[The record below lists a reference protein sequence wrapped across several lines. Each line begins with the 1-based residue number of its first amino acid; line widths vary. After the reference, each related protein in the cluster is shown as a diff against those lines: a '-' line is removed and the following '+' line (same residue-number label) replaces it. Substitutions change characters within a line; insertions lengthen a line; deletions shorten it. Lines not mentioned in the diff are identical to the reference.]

1 MKKTVA
7 MLMVWMMIFS
17 SLTCSAANGDILGNI
32 YDTDIVTTLYSV
44 PVTARNIGGRTA
56 IDAEI
61 LNWHYGFDV
70 YWLENE
76 RKLDITDKGGIFV
89 SLQAAAGETLE
100 PMNGNPGDVAGN
112 FYETDIKTYL
122 NGKEIESYN
131 IGGRTYIV
139 AECMKDHGYDVVWD
153 EESRTL
159 SITKSKDFYVAE
171 TELGNISLLYNPAYQ
186 RENHFAMEVKR
197 GVIVDDNLGVR
208 YELATPSN
216 SIFLTQDGL
225 SYVALSDL
233 QEVFGANCE
242 LKETVEMVDGVFPYP
257 EAKYTIE
264 VSYSTDSKPMMTEDD
279 NRESESKLLDNSAC
293 KYEVILYGNISLV
306 MNGED
311 IGIPASYAGKFF
323 QTSLVVK
330 DGKIYVPT
338 QVVAKMLNSYLAM

>member
-1 MKKTVA
+1 MKKI
-7 MLMVWMMIFS
+7 LSLLFVWIILLS
-17 SLTCSAANGDILGNI
+17 SITCNAANGDILGNT
-32 YDTDIVTTLYSV
+32 YYTDIQTTLYSV

-70 YWLENE
+70 YWLESQ
-76 RKLDITDKGGIFV
+76 RKLTVTDKGGIFV

-100 PMNGNPGDVAGN
+100 PMNGRSGDIAGN
-112 FYETDIKTYL
+112 YYETDIKTYL

-139 AECMKDHGYDVVWD
+139 AECMKDHGYDVVWN
-153 EESRTL
+153 EEKRTL
-159 SITKSKDFYVAE
+159 SITKSKDFYVAK
-171 TELGNISLLYNPAYQ
+171 TELGDISLLYNPTLRQ
-186 RENHFAMEVKR
+186 GNRFVTEVKR
-197 GVIVDDNLGVR
+197 GVIIDNNQGIR
-208 YELATPSN
+208 YELSTPSN
-216 SIFLTQDGL
+216 SIFITEQGL

-242 LKETVEMVDGVFPYP
+242 LKETIEMVDGVFQYP

-264 VSYSTDSKPMMTEDD
+264 VSYSPDSKPMMKEDD
-279 NRESESKLLDNSAC
+279 NRETESILLEHSGNQ
-293 KYEVILYGNISLV
+293 YESILYGNISLV

-323 QTSLVVK
+323 QTSLIVK
-330 DGKIYVPT
+330 DGKLYVPT
-338 QVVAKMLNSYLAM
+338 QVVAKMLNAYVAM